1 MAVKNYIQLI
11 NIKKVYD
18 DGYIAVQDINISINK
33 GEFVTLLGPS
43 GCGKTTILKML
54 AGFDMPTVGQIMVDG
69 VDIKEL
75 PINQRPT
82 ATVFQDYALFPNMNV
97 YQNITYGLKVMRKP
111 MRDILPKVREEGENF
126 YRIAIK
132 KAALEIKKIEIQ
144 QGKLLRQLVRLDELY
159 KIYPEVTNIKNM
171 RHAQFIMKQNYF
183 LKKLKEN
190 YGENA
195 EFKISRSN
203 KQREFRYMW
212 NRRLWQ
218 ANRLIKY
225 NMVGLNKW
233 ERLYLE
239 LKKWYLYKTT
249 IDNRY
254 DRVIGEYSRL
264 DNLSSY
270 WQNYPMTTLANFEK
284 KNTSR
289 KLSKEEIKHKAN
301 EIIELVGLNG
311 NENKY
316 PNELSG
322 GMQQRV
328 ALARALVVE
337 PDILLLDEPL
347 SALDAKVRQQMQLEL
362 KRLHN
367 ELGITFI
374 LVTHDQE
381 EALTLSTKVVV
392 MSKGHTEQIDSPKR
406 IYDSPRNEWVAS
418 FIGKANLFNGVYIGH
433 NKIKFADEIFN
444 VADSAVRRFKPDS
457 QVKFMIRPEDIY
469 FVEPNRGI
477 ITGRVIESIYK
488 GQMYSVRVKWKNFII
503 LVESTKQIN
512 SNTNVGLDWET
523 SHIHVMLDK
532 AQRNPNEFRF

>member
-203 KQREFRYMW
+203 KQREFRYM
-212 NRRLWQ
+212 
-218 ANRLIKY
+218 
-225 NMVGLNKW
+225 
-233 ERLYLE
+233 
-239 LKKWYLYKTT
+239 
-249 IDNRY
+249 
-254 DRVIGEYSRL
+254 
-264 DNLSSY
+264 
-270 WQNYPMTTLANFEK
+270 
-284 KNTSR
+284 
-289 KLSKEEIKHKAN
+289 
-301 EIIELVGLNG
+301 
-311 NENKY
+311 
-316 PNELSG
+316 
-322 GMQQRV
+322 
-328 ALARALVVE
+328 
-337 PDILLLDEPL
+337 
-347 SALDAKVRQQMQLEL
+347 
-362 KRLHN
+362 
-367 ELGITFI
+367 
-374 LVTHDQE
+374 
-381 EALTLSTKVVV
+381 
-392 MSKGHTEQIDSPKR
+392 
-406 IYDSPRNEWVAS
+406 
-418 FIGKANLFNGVYIGH
+418 
-433 NKIKFADEIFN
+433 
-444 VADSAVRRFKPDS
+444 
-457 QVKFMIRPEDIY
+457 
-469 FVEPNRGI
+469 
-477 ITGRVIESIYK
+477 
-488 GQMYSVRVKWKNFII
+488 
-503 LVESTKQIN
+503 
-512 SNTNVGLDWET
+512 
-523 SHIHVMLDK
+523 
-532 AQRNPNEFRF
+532 